1 MSIQNKKIIV
11 EQRELALI
19 HELINHIEPSESL
32 MNSCITRL
40 KQELSTAIV
49 MHETEIPKDVI
60 RINSTV
66 DIETPFGIMKAQLVF
81 PQNSNSAQKKISL
94 LTPMGSALLGYAEG
108 DALMWLFPNGEQK
121 IRIIKVSHS
130 EFD

>member
-1 MSIQNKKIIV
+1 MKPEYKRIVV
-11 EQRELALI
+11 EQNELI
-19 HELINHIEPSESL
+19 QIQELINHIEPSESL

-40 KQELSTAIV
+40 KQELSLAV
-49 MHETEIPKDVI
+49 VKPENEMPMNVI

-66 DIETPFGIMKAQLVF
+66 DIETPFGIMKAQLVL
-81 PQNSNSAQKKISL
+81 PKNSNSAQKKISL

-121 IRIIKVSHS
+121 IRILKVSHS